1 MGVFIRGHSMQVLI
15 CSSGMIDLVKIHLVH
30 IGRVQIDG
38 ILLVY
43 QSLHIAG
50 LPTPPCFYGLYLYA
64 VPVLIKQPRFAE
76 HQALIFTGQP
86 YIPWRAGN
94 IQRLPCIHLP
104 IFHFN
109 AANFFVLDA
118 IV

>member
-1 MGVFIRGHSMQVLI
+1 MQMLIR
-15 CSSGMIDLVKIHLVH
+15 SSGMINLVKIHLVH
-30 IGRVQIDG
+30 IGGVQVDG

-50 LPTPPCFYGLYLYA
+50 LPTPPRFYGLYLDA
-64 VPVLIKQPRFAE
+64 VPVLIKQPCFAE
-76 HQALIFTGQP
+76 HQALVFAGQP

-94 IQRLPCIHLP
+94 IQRLPCIHLS
-104 IFHFN
+104 IFYFN
-109 AANFFVLDA
+109 AANFFILDA